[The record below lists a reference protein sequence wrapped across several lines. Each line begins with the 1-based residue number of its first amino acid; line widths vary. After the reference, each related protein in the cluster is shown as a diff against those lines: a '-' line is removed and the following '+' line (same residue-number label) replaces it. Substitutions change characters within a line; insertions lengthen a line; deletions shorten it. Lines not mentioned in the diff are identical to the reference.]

1 MQVILLSLQL
11 HGLYLRLDFY
21 ISYMDCICSDIS
33 AMVSCRGICSSCFLG
48 LIDRLSEH
56 IGMETKR
63 TLQIFVGRR
72 VQRQNCHRTGAFC
85 SMLPNKRK
93 DHSVDDLWHC
103 GHSKPPAELDIC
115 GFSYYTDGSVLTAPE
130 PDNTTIPTIKSA
142 RRSS

>member
-1 MQVILLSLQL
+1 
-11 HGLYLRLDFY
+11 
-21 ISYMDCICSDIS
+21 MDCTFAWIS
-33 AMVSCRGICSSCFLG
+33 IFRIWIAFARIFRLWSAVVASIVHVFLG
-48 LIDRLSEH
+48 FIDRLSEH

-85 SMLPNKRK
+85 FMLPNKRN